1 MADQAKEIAKLNKQ
15 IADLNKQLG
24 NKPLKPFDVG
34 SINEAKAVVTGLK
47 TELRDIVSDI
57 GGIAAGFKNVVQEL
71 SKTSVPLKDA
81 KKSFNNLSSL
91 AQTLKNDQ
99 EGIEQMNQKQLV
111 SLKEKIAKEREN
123 LKTTRDQLVTKSKT
137 TGLSKEESAALT
149 EINGILQGNDGL
161 YRGLV
166 ATANKRLA
174 KEKEI
179 NKALGATPAIL
190 GGISKSLSKLGLP
203 DLGIG
208 KAVEDTKKVL
218 RAQKGRVTASKA
230 LSTVSSKIGASLK
243 EQLSV
248 SNLIQVAIVQ
258 LTAALKSSDK
268 QTGELAKSLNIS
280 YSEAN
285 AIRGEFN
292 TLAASSGELFVTTE
306 GLQKSLMSINSTL
319 GTNVEISDD
328 QLTSFTKL
336 REQAGLTN
344 EELIGINSITNATGQ
359 DLMDITGEFLAQAKI
374 TATQNGAVLN
384 ERKLLSEINKISA
397 ATTLSLGKN
406 PKELGK
412 AAAAAK
418 SFGMELNK
426 VDAIASSLLNFE
438 ESIENELQAE
448 LLLGKNINLE
458 KARQAALDNDLATL
472 AAEIADQIG
481 TAAEFGEMNRI
492 QQEALAKSV
501 GMSRE
506 ELAQT
511 LFVQEQ
517 IGGLSEKEAAD
528 REALLN
534 KRIEEVGLAKAQEEI
549 AKGEIKNLEE
559 QNSIQESVNQSV
571 KKLQGL
577 FVSLADPILGFI
589 QPIVEILIPA
599 IEMVN
604 FLVSPLI
611 EGFRLLG
618 GLVKAFTDG
627 LKEGQPAAIG
637 LAAAMAILARRTI
650 ASAIAGIF
658 KAFSQIPLGIGI
670 PLAIIA
676 GAGLISMISKSQQS
690 VKDGVA
696 PASRGPFEITD
707 RFGATAITAT
717 GDAMAVSP
725 NLQMGGGTSTSA
737 EVKETNRLLRQVA
750 KSNEAIVNKQSSFN
764 LDSTEL
770 FTSAAVGS
778 FEIQ

>member
-57 GGIAAGFKNVVQEL
+57 GGIAAG
-71 SKTSVPLKDA
+71 LKDA

-179 NKALGATPAIL
+179 NKAL

-599 IEMVN
+599 IETVN

-618 GLVKAFTDG
+618 GLVKA
-627 LKEGQPAAIG
+627 
-637 LAAAMAILARRTI
+637 
-650 ASAIAGIF
+650 
-658 KAFSQIPLGIGI
+658 
-670 PLAIIA
+670 
-676 GAGLISMISKSQQS
+676 
-690 VKDGVA
+690 
-696 PASRGPFEITD
+696 
-707 RFGATAITAT
+707 
-717 GDAMAVSP
+717 
-725 NLQMGGGTSTSA
+725 
-737 EVKETNRLLRQVA
+737 
-750 KSNEAIVNKQSSFN
+750 
-764 LDSTEL
+764 
-770 FTSAAVGS
+770 
-778 FEIQ
+778 